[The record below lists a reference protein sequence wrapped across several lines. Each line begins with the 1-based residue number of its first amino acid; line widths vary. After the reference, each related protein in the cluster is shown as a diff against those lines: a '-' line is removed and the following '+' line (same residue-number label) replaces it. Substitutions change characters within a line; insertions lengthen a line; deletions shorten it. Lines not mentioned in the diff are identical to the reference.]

1 MLKQLTQKG
10 VQMLLVKPSN
20 MRVMQAAQ
28 IEKLVN
34 TPSVSIGN
42 QIYLIINIYIE
53 RFRSKEKKKKICFR
67 ISI

>member
-42 QIYLIINIYIE
+42 QIYLIINIYLE